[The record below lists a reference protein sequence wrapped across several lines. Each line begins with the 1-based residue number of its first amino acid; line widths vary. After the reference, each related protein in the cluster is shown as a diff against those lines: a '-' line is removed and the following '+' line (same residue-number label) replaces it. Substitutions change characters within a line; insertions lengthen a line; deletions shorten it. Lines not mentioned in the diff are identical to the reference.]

1 MQSIAQEKKLLPSR
15 ENEEFGKQVGNSFI
29 RSVDKK
35 TGKRTTRNRPESID
49 QDPTTRTHTSDGKMK
64 KANLPDNS
72 SSIRREKVEE
82 ARKKQQNGDYD
93 NQEVY
98 QKIAER
104 LMDLFGI

>member
-1 MQSIAQEKKLLPSR
+1 MSLSR
-15 ENEEFGKQVGNSFI
+15 ENEEFGKRVMNPFN
-29 RSVDKK
+29 RSADKK
-35 TGKRTTRNRPESID
+35 TGKKIPRNRPESID
-49 QDPTTRTHTSDGKMK
+49 QDPTTKTHTSDGKMK

-72 SSIRREKVEE
+72 SSIRREKVED
-82 ARKKQQNGDYD
+82 ARKRQQNGDYD